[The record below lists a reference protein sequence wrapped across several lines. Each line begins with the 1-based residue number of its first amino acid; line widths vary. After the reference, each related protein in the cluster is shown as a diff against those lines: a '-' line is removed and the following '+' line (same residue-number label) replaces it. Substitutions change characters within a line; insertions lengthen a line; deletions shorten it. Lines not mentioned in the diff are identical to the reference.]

1 MQPGGNA
8 IGPGNVQDQQGP
20 NPPAMSVSG
29 QAARALIEL
38 RARIFT
44 GALRAGDR
52 LAEIPLAEALGMSRT
67 PVRLALAE
75 LQAEG
80 LAVPAPGGGF
90 AVRAFT
96 VREIDDAIAL
106 RGQLEGMA
114 ARLVA
119 EHGVPRGLSRRLH
132 AALEAGDAALARG
145 VLDAPAL
152 DAYTAMNTDLHAAIV
167 EAAGN
172 EPLARALAMVQAL
185 PFAAASALVPS
196 PASDDRRFRLL
207 TFAHAQHH
215 LLVEALEA
223 GQGSRAE
230 ALAREHADNARR
242 NLRLILDA
250 GEASGPAALIDRGGA
265 ALTDRGAAA

>member
-1 MQPGGNA
+1 MPLT
-8 IGPGNVQDQQGP
+8 
-20 NPPAMSVSG
+20 G
-29 QAARALIEL
+29 QAARALTEL

-44 GALRAGDR
+44 GRLRAGDR

-67 PVRLALAE
+67 PIRLALSA
-75 LQAEG
+75 LQSEG

-96 VREIDDAIAL
+96 VREVDDAVAL

-119 EHGVPRGLSRRLH
+119 EHGVSRGLSRRLH
-132 AALEAGDAALARG
+132 EALDQGDAALARG
-145 VLDAPAL
+145 VLDEEAL
-152 DAYTAMNTDLHAAIV
+152 DAYGAMNTALHAAIA

-172 EPLARALAMVQAL
+172 APLSRAIAAVEAL
-185 PFAAASALVPS
+185 PFASASALVPS
-196 PASDDRRFRLL
+196 PGSAPQRHRLL
-207 TFAHAQHH
+207 TFAHQQHH

-223 GQGSRAE
+223 GQGTRAE

-242 NLRLILDA
+242 NLRLILDS
-250 GEASGPAALIDRGGA
+250 GEAEGLAALI
-265 ALTDRGAAA
+265 ALNDVPA

>member
-1 MQPGGNA
+1 MA
-8 IGPGNVQDQQGP
+8 VT
-20 NPPAMSVSG
+20 G
-29 QAARALIEL
+29 QAARALIAL

-80 LAVPAPGGGF
+80 LVVPAPGGGF
-90 AVRAFT
+90 RVRAYT
-96 VREIDDAIAL
+96 TAEIDDAIAL

-119 EHGVPRGLSRRLH
+119 EHGMARALARRLQE
-132 AALEAGDAALARG
+132 ALAEGDAALARG
-145 VLDAPAL
+145 VLDEEAIAR
-152 DAYTAMNTDLHAAIV
+152 YGAMNRVLHAAIV

-172 EPLARALAMVQAL
+172 AALARAIAAVEAL
-185 PFAAASALVPS
+185 PFAGASALLGAGAAN
-196 PASDDRRFRLL
+196 PARLRLL
-207 TFAHAQHH
+207 VFAHEQHH
-215 LLVEALEA
+215 LLVEALAA

-230 ALAREHADNARR
+230 ALAREHADVARR
-242 NLRLILDA
+242 NLKLILEA
-250 GEASGPAALIDRGGA
+250 GESIGPAALLAGE
-265 ALTDRGAAA
+265 AAA

>member
-1 MQPGGNA
+1 MRMA
-8 IGPGNVQDQQGP
+8 
-20 NPPAMSVSG
+20 VSG

-44 GALRAGDR
+44 GTLRAGDR

-75 LQAEG
+75 LQSEG
-80 LAVPAPGGGF
+80 LVVAAPGGGF

-96 VREIDDAIAL
+96 AREIDDAIAL

-119 EHGVPRGLSRRLH
+119 EHGVPRGLSRKLQE
-132 AALEAGDAALARG
+132 ALEAGDHALGRG
-145 VLDAPAL
+145 VLDAEATE
-152 DAYTAMNTDLHAAIV
+152 AYAAMNGALHAAIV

-172 EPLARALAMVQAL
+172 AALSRAIAMVEAL
-185 PFAAASALVPS
+185 PFAGASALVPS
-196 PASDDRRFRLL
+196 PASGEQRHRLL
-207 TFAHAQHH
+207 TFAHQQHH

-242 NLRLILDA
+242 NLRLILEAGDA
-250 GEASGPAALIDRGGA
+250 VGPAALIA
-265 ALTDRGAAA
+265 RGADAA